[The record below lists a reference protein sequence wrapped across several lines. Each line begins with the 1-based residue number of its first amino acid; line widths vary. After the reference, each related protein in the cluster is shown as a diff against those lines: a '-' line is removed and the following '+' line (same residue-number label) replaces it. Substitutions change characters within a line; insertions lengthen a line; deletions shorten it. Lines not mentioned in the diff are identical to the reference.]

1 MKIQPVNNHLL
12 IKPVAH
18 ETFIA
23 SQSET
28 YEEIGEVLAMDENIN
43 DVFSG
48 TAINLGAMVRVG
60 DKVYFDAWLAA
71 KFPGEKEGEH
81 YWLIK
86 WEHVRAIENVER

>member
-1 MKIQPVNNHLL
+1 ML

-23 SQSET
+23 SQTET
-28 YEEIGEVLAMDENIN
+28 YEEIGEVLALDKSLNASLSTSPEQETQIK
-43 DVFSG
+43 
-48 TAINLGAMVRVG
+48 VG

-71 KFPGEKEGEH
+71 KFPGEKDGEH

-86 WEHVRAIENVER
+86 WEHIRAVEHAKG